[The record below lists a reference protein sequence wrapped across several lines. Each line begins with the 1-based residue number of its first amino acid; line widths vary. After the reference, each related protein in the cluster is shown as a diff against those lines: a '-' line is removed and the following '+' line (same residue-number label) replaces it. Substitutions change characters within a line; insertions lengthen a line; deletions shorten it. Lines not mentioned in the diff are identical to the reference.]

1 MLSRC
6 LPSGISLRIPGRT
19 PPADIL
25 EMYNDVSALSSGG
38 PECLLAEYL
47 LFSCSFPY
55 CRCLLHLQASLLSFN
70 KRGSDIRRQPIPRA
84 VGEGFDFPR
93 LDTLIMAT
101 PVSFRSVVEQYAG
114 RLNRDYQGK
123 QQVIIY
129 DYIDSHIPMF
139 RKMYMKRLK
148 AYKQIGYEI
157 CGDLKSESQMSES
170 QISENQIFTG
180 HKRNTIFDGGN
191 YQETL
196 KADLLSAAKNI
207 IISSPAISG
216 QKVYELIALLKERQE
231 TGVDVTIITW
241 APDSYGYGEPS
252 YWMQLHEDMRQAGF
266 FVKTAEEF
274 CDRFAVIDQDLVWYG
289 SMNLLA
295 KEQIEDSML
304 RVHGKEIAAE
314 LLETALG
321 RRG

>member
-1 MLSRC
+1 
-6 LPSGISLRIPGRT
+6 
-19 PPADIL
+19 
-25 EMYNDVSALSSGG
+25 
-38 PECLLAEYL
+38 
-47 LFSCSFPY
+47 
-55 CRCLLHLQASLLSFN
+55 
-70 KRGSDIRRQPIPRA
+70 
-84 VGEGFDFPR
+84 
-93 LDTLIMAT
+93 
-101 PVSFRSVVEQYAG
+101 
-114 RLNRDYQGK
+114 
-123 QQVIIY
+123 
-129 DYIDSHIPMF
+129 
-139 RKMYMKRLK
+139 MKRLK

-231 TGVDVTIITW
+231 TGVDVMIVTW

-274 CDRFAVIDQDLVWYG
+274 CDRFAVIDQELVWYG